1 MNDSRVLLLLT
12 FSMLLVSSGCAEIL
26 PGSEQKRIVEE
37 GTALEYESGKHSF
50 SFLFF
55 NGTEDTIYLNSTP
68 LLTPSYSI
76 ETRKI
81 YREDWS
87 AADGEEVAIFLSG
100 LVNRMDISDYQD
112 SKLQSVMEEGG
123 EATIGVSEGSKVNLT
138 RSESFRKDG
147 FQAYNV
153 TIEKGDEG
161 RTLTV
166 HARSPYI
173 LIDSYFSESGMSL
186 VNVTRT
192 ESPEDYSTSNNYPQS
207 TWVKPEHDTEIDLGP
222 VYLNDSGSSDEM
234 EIMVKNEGN
243 IGFNTSEFSIY
254 YELPGSQTM
263 LEREKIDEDWKV
275 ERSNDCLKEDRFL
288 AVGEYFVCSTGVR
301 SPDYGQELEIKVE
314 ADSFEYEKSKT
325 CEPKTSDSSTC

>member
-1 MNDSRVLLLLT
+1 MTDSRVLLILT
-12 FSMLLVSSGCAEIL
+12 FSILLVSSGCAEII

-37 GTALEYESGKHSF
+37 GTALEYESGRQSF

-55 NGTEDTIYLNSTP
+55 NGTEDAIYLNSTP
-68 LLTPSYSI
+68 LLTPSYSTK
-76 ETRKI
+76 TRKI
-81 YREDWS
+81 YRENWS

-100 LVNRMDISDYQD
+100 WVNRMDISSYED
-112 SKLQSVMEEGG
+112 SKLKSVMEEGG
-123 EATIGVSEGSKVNLT
+123 EATIGVSEGSEVNLT
-138 RSESFRKDG
+138 RSERFRKDG

-153 TIEKGDEG
+153 TLEKGDEG

-192 ESPEDYSTSNNYPQS
+192 ESPGDYSTSDNYPQS
-207 TWVKPEHDTEIDLGP
+207 TRVKQYDTEIGLGP
-222 VYLNDSGSSDEM
+222 VYLNNSGSSDEM
-234 EIMVKNEGN
+234 EIMVKNEGD

-254 YELPGSQTM
+254 YELPGSQTL

-275 ERSNDCLKEDRFL
+275 ERSNDCLKEERFL
-288 AVGEYFVCSTGVR
+288 AVGEHFICSTGVR
-301 SPDYGQELEIKVE
+301 PPDYGQELGIKVE
-314 ADSFEYEKSKT
+314 ADSSEYEISKT